1 MTFGYC
7 LNDRRILILSGD
19 YTENMRQR
27 INNTMSELEGF
38 RMKKVTKSIVIFMM
52 ILFILSIVVFI
63 AMGRGSNK
71 PATLFLIIGHI
82 LLGISDLIICVG
94 VCKNDKYN
102 KVIRASVVF
111 LGIAIMSIVFLMCFG
126 LLHILKG
133 LSVSFSVGIALVIL
147 IGIISIVI
155 GIISM
160 ITGIIMNVSGAKKQ
174 NNKI

>member
-1 MTFGYC
+1 MK
-7 LNDRRILILSGD
+7 
-19 YTENMRQR
+19 QR
-27 INNTMSELEGF
+27 INSTMSELEGF
-38 RMKKVTKSIVIFMM
+38 RMKDVTKSIVIFMI

-82 LLGISDLIICVG
+82 LLGISDLMICIG
-94 VCKNDKYN
+94 VCKNDKCN
-102 KVIRASVVF
+102 KVIRVSVVF
-111 LGIAIMSIVFLMCFG
+111 LGIAIMSIVFLMCYV

-133 LSVSFSVGIALVIL
+133 LSVSFSLGIALVIL
-147 IGIISIVI
+147 IGIISMVI